1 MREKLTKLARG
12 AALLLLVAGL
22 AVPSIGYAGKGDED
36 DKDNKGRRE
45 EEQSDQFR
53 SQRDDHQVTG
63 QVLEINSL
71 SDPPEMVIA
80 NVDGKVKVRM
90 LTTDLIP
97 KNAVRLGDH
106 VTLIGE
112 KISEVEFECQ
122 EMSVDGHLGDNP
134 EEENDD

>member
-1 MREKLTKLARG
+1 MREKLTKIARG

-45 EEQSDQFR
+45 EQQSEQLR

-71 SDPPEMVIA
+71 SDPPEMVVA
-80 NVDGKVKVRM
+80 NMDGKIKVRM
-90 LTTDLIP
+90 LTKDLIP
-97 KNAVRLGDH
+97 KYAVRLGDH

-112 KISEVEFECQ
+112 KISEIEFECQ
-122 EMSVDGHLGDNP
+122 EMSVDAHLGDDQ
-134 EEENDD
+134 EEEDD